1 MAEPTQRNAIEL
13 VNVHKSFG
21 AQQVLRGVNL
31 VVPTGTTCVLLG
43 VSGSGKTVLMKHLDG
58 LLRPDRG
65 TVRVDGEE
73 LAWLDAAG
81 LERVRRKMGILFQG
95 GALFDSLT
103 VEDNVAFPLRERL
116 HLVEREVRERVQRV
130 LALVGLEDAAKQR
143 PGELSGGML
152 KRAAFARAVVLEP
165 KILLYDDP
173 TAGLDPLR
181 TQSVVDVILTGKH
194 RLHASALVITPDVAS
209 AFQVGDSF
217 ALLHEGRIIEHA
229 PAETFRQ
236 SQHPAIQ
243 AFLHDWLSRRA
254 RASGHPSPPLH

>member
-1 MAEPTQRNAIEL
+1 MVEPAQHNAIEL
-13 VNVHKSFG
+13 VNVFKSFG

-43 VSGSGKTVLMKHLDG
+43 VSGSGKTVLMKHIDG

-81 LERVRRKMGILFQG
+81 LERVRRKLGILFQG

-103 VEDNVAFPLRERL
+103 VEDNVSFPLRERL
-116 HLVEREVRERVQRV
+116 HLVESEVRERVQRV
-130 LALVGLEDAAKQR
+130 LSLVGLEDAAKLL

-194 RLHASALVITPDVAS
+194 RLQASGLVITPDVAS
-209 AFQVGDSF
+209 AFQVGDSL
-217 ALLHEGRIIEHA
+217 ALLHEGRIVEHA
-229 PAETFRQ
+229 PPEAFRQ
-236 SQHPAIQ
+236 SQHPAVQ

-254 RASGHPSPPLH
+254 RASGHGSPLHT